1 MKALIL
7 KDFYMALRYCRMFAV
22 IIVVFTIC
30 GIGMKNNLF
39 FTIYPCLLA
48 SLIPNTLLSY
58 DERSKWELY
67 ASTMPFTRGQLVSVK
82 YIMGLIF
89 QGATFVLSSIA
100 LVIRKMVHSDI
111 STVRIIAML
120 VSLFLIM
127 LMTTAVSLPIM
138 FKFGVE
144 KGRIY
149 YYVIVI
155 LFGGGTFGLSALLGD
170 KLETSSISIPPV
182 IIPIILVVPVAL
194 YALSWYLSIVFYKKR
209 EF

>member
-1 MKALIL
+1 
-7 KDFYMALRYCRMFAV
+7 
-22 IIVVFTIC
+22 
-30 GIGMKNNLF
+30 
-39 FTIYPCLLA
+39 
-48 SLIPNTLLSY
+48 
-58 DERSKWELY
+58 
-67 ASTMPFTRGQLVSVK
+67 
-82 YIMGLIF
+82 
-89 QGATFVLSSIA
+89 
-100 LVIRKMVHSDI
+100 
-111 STVRIIAML
+111 ML

-127 LMTTAVSLPIM
+127 LMTTAISLPIM